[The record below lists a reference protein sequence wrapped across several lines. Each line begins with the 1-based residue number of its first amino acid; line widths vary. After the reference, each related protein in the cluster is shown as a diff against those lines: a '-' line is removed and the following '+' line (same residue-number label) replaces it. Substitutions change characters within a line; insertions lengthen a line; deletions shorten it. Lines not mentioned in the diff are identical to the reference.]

1 MLTSWDPERIRDRI
15 PLVLAAV
22 GARRCGKS
30 TAISH
35 LVYQMYDTFELVLA
49 FVGSAACSPVL
60 EAMMERHPKWDCRFF
75 FSSWNQPVI
84 DKLLEQQEYLKKKGI
99 DRHVLILMDDV
110 ILTSKDEDQ
119 LAHMCL
125 RGRHFNISCM
135 MCAVSYT
142 SICKRARRSFDFLL
156 CYSCPMQGDM
166 KILSWE
172 YANNSSSAGFALNG
186 LEENQCVVFET
197 SRKRQKLY
205 NWRAQLLVPDD
216 FRRSTLPVLLK
227 SERRLS
233 RDSFSARRSS
243 LHRKE
248 RSFPLDGTQ
257 SSGDRDV
264 SQGTEEETP
273 PPPSESSPRNDGA
286 DRPADSA
293 SSESRRNVSSDAATD
308 CDH

>member
-1 MLTSWDPERIRDRI
+1 MYLCYERFD
-15 PLVLAAV
+15 LV
-22 GARRCGKS
+22 
-30 TAISH
+30 I
-35 LVYQMYDTFELVLA
+35 A

-60 EAMMERHPKWDCRFF
+60 EAMMERHPKWDERMF
-75 FSSWNQPVI
+75 FSTWNQSLI
-84 DKLLEQQEYLKKKGI
+84 DKLLTQQQDLKKKGTP
-99 DRHVLILMDDV
+99 REVLILMDDV
-110 ILTSKDEDQ
+110 VLTSKDEDQ

-125 RGRHFNISCM
+125 RGRHFNISVMC
-135 MCAVSYT
+135 CAVSYT
-142 SICKRARRSFDFLL
+142 NVCKRARRALDFLL
-156 CYSCPMQGDM
+156 VYSCPMQGDR

-172 YANNSSSAGFALNG
+172 YASNSGTADFALSR